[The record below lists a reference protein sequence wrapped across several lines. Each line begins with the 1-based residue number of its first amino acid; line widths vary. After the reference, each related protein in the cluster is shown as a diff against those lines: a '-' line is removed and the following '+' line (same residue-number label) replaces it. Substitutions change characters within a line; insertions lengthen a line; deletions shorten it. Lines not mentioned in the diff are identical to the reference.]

1 MSNAFRTIVERLTS
15 STPRTLWSPLG
26 LSVVLAALA
35 SACDEAH
42 PRDAYAQPAGDAAEI
57 SAWFYNLYLALD
69 SVILLIVMAVLV
81 AALVKFRRKAG
92 DDTLPEQSFGDTR
105 LEIAWT
111 ILPTLIVLGITVPTL
126 GGLFELAKR
135 PDANQKIIEI
145 EVTGKQWWWELDYK
159 KEGINTGNEMHVEVD
174 TQVMLHLTSAD
185 VIHAWWVPRLSGKR
199 DATPGRS
206 YPLNFRPKE
215 VGSFDGQCAE
225 LCGASHALMGIR
237 IIVHPHDGPDSYANW
252 VKHTKEA
259 APKVTTPEAE
269 AGQKVFMSKG
279 CVACHTIEGVSEL
292 AAGARSRTSGPN
304 LTHVGS
310 RDYIAAHTL
319 KNSPENI
326 AKWVKNPQQVKPGA
340 LMTNLGLNDQEA
352 KDVAAFLT
360 ALK

>member
-1 MSNAFRTIVERLTS
+1 MSNAL
-15 STPRTLWSPLG
+15 RTLSKRLP
-26 LSVVLAALA
+26 SLA
-35 SACDEAH
+35 STAMLLLLAGLATACDEAH
-42 PRDAYAQPAGDAAEI
+42 PRDAYAHPAGDASEI
-57 SAWFYNLYLALD
+57 SAWFYNMYLVLDTIIFVGVLAAFFIAL
-69 SVILLIVMAVLV
+69 I
-81 AALVKFRRKAG
+81 KFRKKPG
-92 DDTLPEQSFGDTR
+92 DNTLPEQSFGDPR

-111 ILPTLIVLGITVPTL
+111 IVPTLVVLGITIPTL

-135 PDANQKIIEI
+135 PDQNQKIIDI

-159 KEGINTGNEMHVEVD
+159 KEGINTGNEMHVEVG

-237 IIVHPHDGPDSYANW
+237 IIVHPKDGPDSYENW
-252 VKHTKEA
+252 VKHTKEVA
-259 APKVTTPEAE
+259 AKPTTPAAE
-269 AGQKVFMSKG
+269 AGQKVFMGKG
-279 CVACHTIEGVSEL
+279 CVACHSISGVSEL
-292 AAGARSRTSGPN
+292 AVGARSRTSGPN

-319 KNSPENI
+319 KNTPENI
-326 AKWVKNPQQVKPGA
+326 ATWVKNPQAVKPGA
-340 LMTNLGLNDQEA
+340 LMTNLGLTDQEA

-360 ALK
+360 SLK